1 MARISDVSRKTSET
15 DITIKM
21 NLDGTGK
28 YNISTGVN
36 FFNHMLESF
45 SKHSMIDL
53 DVDAS
58 GDIEIDDHHTIE
70 DVGILLG
77 EAFLQAIGD
86 KKGIKRMAHAMVP
99 MDESIATVAID
110 ISGRSYC
117 NMNLDFKNEKI
128 GDMTSDVVIHFFESF
143 AGSAKLNIYGT
154 VEGANDHH
162 KAEAIFKAFA
172 KSLGIKDRLSRR
184 FQIQK
189 NYAAAF
195 QNMYMVVYQNS
206 NFQSLLVMWA
216 EIHYYSK
223 ILRTQENF
231 LTEI

>member
-1 MARISDVSRKTSET
+1 MTRTANVSRKTSET
-15 DITIKM
+15 DINIEL

-53 DVDAS
+53 DVQAV
-58 GDIEIDDHHTIE
+58 GDLEIDDHHTIE
-70 DVGILLG
+70 DIGILFG
-77 EAFLQAIGD
+77 EAFSEAIGD
-86 KKGIKRMAHAMVP
+86 KKGIKRMAHAIVP
-99 MDESIATVAID
+99 MDESVATVAID

-117 NMNLDFKNEKI
+117 NMKLDFKNEKI

-143 AGSAKLNIYGT
+143 ASSAKLNIYGT

-172 KSLGIKDRLSRR
+172 KSMKEAIKIEHD
-184 FQIQK
+184 QIPSTK
-189 NYAAAF
+189 G
-195 QNMYMVVYQNS
+195 V
-206 NFQSLLVMWA
+206 L
-216 EIHYYSK
+216 
-223 ILRTQENF
+223 
-231 LTEI
+231 

>member
-1 MARISDVSRKTSET
+1 MTRNTNVSRKTSET

-21 NLDGTGK
+21 DLDGTGE

-53 DVDAS
+53 DVQAS

-77 EAFLQAIGD
+77 EAFSNAIGD
-86 KKGIKRMAHAMVP
+86 KKGIRRMAHAIVP
-99 MDESIATVAID
+99 MDESVATVAID

-117 NMNLDFKNEKI
+117 NMDLKFKNEKI
-128 GDMTSDVVIHFFESF
+128 GDMTSDIVIHFFESF
-143 AGSAKLNIYGT
+143 ASAAKLNIYGT
-154 VEGANDHH
+154 VEGVNDHH

-172 KSLGIKDRLSRR
+172 KAIKDAIKVEHD
-184 FQIQK
+184 QIPSTK
-189 NYAAAF
+189 G
-195 QNMYMVVYQNS
+195 V
-206 NFQSLLVMWA
+206 L
-216 EIHYYSK
+216 
-223 ILRTQENF
+223 
-231 LTEI
+231 

>member
-1 MARISDVSRKTSET
+1 MTRIANLSRKTSET

-21 NLDGTGK
+21 NLDGEGK

-53 DVDAS
+53 DVDAK

-70 DVGILLG
+70 DIGILLG
-77 EAFLQAIGD
+77 EAFLEAIGD
-86 KKGIKRMAHAMVP
+86 KKGIKRMAHAIVP
-99 MDESIATVAID
+99 MDESVATVAID

-117 NMNLDFKNEKI
+117 NMKLDFKNYKI
-128 GDMTSDVVIHFFESF
+128 GDMTADFVIHFFESF
-143 AGSAKLNIYGT
+143 SSSAKLNIYGT

-172 KSLGIKDRLSRR
+172 KSIKEAIKIEHD
-184 FQIQK
+184 QIPSTK
-189 NYAAAF
+189 G
-195 QNMYMVVYQNS
+195 V
-206 NFQSLLVMWA
+206 L
-216 EIHYYSK
+216 
-223 ILRTQENF
+223 
-231 LTEI
+231 

>member
-1 MARISDVSRKTSET
+1 MTRIANVSRKTSET

-21 NLDGTGK
+21 NLDGTGV

-53 DVDAS
+53 DLKAV

-70 DVGILLG
+70 DIGILLG
-77 EAFLQAIGD
+77 EAFLEAIGD

-117 NMNLDFKNEKI
+117 NMNLEFTNEKI
-128 GDMTSDVVIHFFESF
+128 GDMTSGIIIHFFESF
-143 AGSAKLNIYGT
+143 ASSAKLNIYGT
-154 VEGANDHH
+154 VEGVNDHH
-162 KAEAIFKAFA
+162 KAEAVFKAFA
-172 KSLGIKDRLSRR
+172 K
-184 FQIQK
+184 
-189 NYAAAF
+189 A
-195 QNMYMVVYQNS
+195 
-206 NFQSLLVMWA
+206 
-216 EIHYYSK
+216 
-223 ILRTQENF
+223 
-231 LTEI
+231 LTEAIKIEHDQIPSTKGII

>member
-1 MARISDVSRKTSET
+1 MTRNTNVSRKTSET

-21 NLDGTGK
+21 DLDGTGK

-53 DVDAS
+53 DVQAS

-77 EAFLQAIGD
+77 EAFSNAIGD
-86 KKGIKRMAHAMVP
+86 KKGIRRMAHAIVP
-99 MDESIATVAID
+99 MDESVATVAID

-117 NMNLDFKNEKI
+117 NMDLKFKNEKI
-128 GDMTSDVVIHFFESF
+128 GDMTSDIVIHFFESF
-143 AGSAKLNIYGT
+143 ASAAKLNIYGT
-154 VEGANDHH
+154 VEGVNDHH

-172 KSLGIKDRLSRR
+172 KSIKEAIKIEHD
-184 FQIQK
+184 QIPSTK
-189 NYAAAF
+189 G
-195 QNMYMVVYQNS
+195 V
-206 NFQSLLVMWA
+206 L
-216 EIHYYSK
+216 
-223 ILRTQENF
+223 
-231 LTEI
+231 